1 MEQNLQ
7 FPVSILPICC
17 HRNKGEVEYTG
28 RYSMV
33 VMFIVNDTCTL
44 HTHTHNTH
52 LHTHTQHTSAYTH
65 THTHTHICTHIHTS
79 YTYDQVTIF
88 SDPMV
93 NALTSLA
100 NKNNPNF
107 YNMQLTRG
115 QYVPIPGRYVYMGGL
130 ECEYPGVSWQRILVA
145 VSAVTLALIQG

>member
-1 MEQNLQ
+1 M
-7 FPVSILPICC
+7 
-17 HRNKGEVEYTG
+17 
-28 RYSMV
+28 
-33 VMFIVNDTCTL
+33 TL
-44 HTHTHNTH
+44 AHYTHTSAHTH
-52 LHTHTQHTSAYTH
+52 LHTHTHISTH
-65 THTHTHICTHIHTS
+65 TTHICTHTTHICTHIHTS

-130 ECEYPGVSWQRILVA
+130 ECEYPGISWQRILVA